1 MGTYKINLENY
12 TCQPAKDFRFKTEGS
27 DILSPQVILSKNPE
41 ILVELRDLGISNTEV
56 VFCTREFSTLRGSID
71 ILLIMKSAEIVIIET
86 KLIRNPES
94 SRTVVAQ
101 AIDYVKALSSDDS
114 DDILTKIQAKSASQ
128 PIEKLL
134 KDDETFQM
142 LLSKNFKT
150 GSFSVLIVGD
160 YIHPKVLGV
169 IESIQSAPHLGFT
182 IYLVEL
188 NAATVDDGTLVLMPK
203 IVANTVE
210 IERSVVKIEIIGA
223 NGKYRI
229 DSEVPSKEGKGSRP
243 ILSWNQYLDSIT
255 KVEFKKVIE
264 QFREKWI
271 NEIGASIS
279 MGQVGFSAGVS
290 YGSKRIPIQYIYNN
304 RIALLSQLYSERL
317 NIPPQFYKEYKDAL
331 KASKGIFD
339 EYLVGNKVEIPF
351 DRMDVDSLNTILGA
365 SFNLAMSIKNS

>member
-1 MGTYKINLENY
+1 ML
-12 TCQPAKDFRFKTEGS
+12 
-27 DILSPQVILSKNPE
+27 KN
-41 ILVELRDLGISNTEV
+41 
-56 VFCTREFSTLRGSID
+56 
-71 ILLIMKSAEIVIIET
+71 
-86 KLIRNPES
+86 
-94 SRTVVAQ
+94 
-101 AIDYVKALSSDDS
+101 
-114 DDILTKIQAKSASQ
+114 
-128 PIEKLL
+128 
-134 KDDETFQM
+134 DETFQI
-142 LLSKNFKT
+142 LLSKNFQT

-160 YIHPKVLGV
+160 FIHPNVLGV

-188 NAATVDDGTLVLMPK
+188 NAAKVDDGTLVLMPK

-229 DSEVPSKEGKGSRP
+229 DSEVPSKEGKGSRQ
-243 ILSWNQYLDSIT
+243 ILTWNQYLDSIT

-290 YGSKRIPIQYIYNN
+290 YGSKRIPIQFIYNN

-317 NIPPQFYKEYKDAL
+317 NMPPNLYKEYKDAL

-339 EYLVGNKVEIPF
+339 EYLIGNKVEIPF
-351 DRMDVDSLNTILGA
+351 DKLDVESLNTILAA
-365 SFNLAMSIKNS
+365 SIKLAMAIKNS

>member
-1 MGTYKINLENY
+1 MGTYKINLDNL
-12 TCQPAKDFRFKTEGS
+12 TCKPVKDFRFKNEGS
-27 DILSPQVILSKNPE
+27 DILSPQVILAKNPE
-41 ILVELRDLGISNTEV
+41 ILIELRDLELSSTEV
-56 VFCTREFSTLRGSID
+56 VFCAREFSTLRGSID

-101 AIDYVKALSSDDS
+101 AIDYVKALSSVDTDEIINKVQ
-114 DDILTKIQAKSASQ
+114 DRSASQ

-134 KDDETFQM
+134 KRDETFQI
-142 LLSKNFKT
+142 LLKKNFQT
-150 GSFSVLIVGD
+150 GSFKVLIVGD
-160 YIHPKVLGV
+160 YIHPNVLGV

-182 IYLVEL
+182 IFLVEL
-188 NAATVDDGTLVLMPK
+188 NATKVDDGTLVLMPK
-203 IVANTVE
+203 IVTNTIE
-210 IERSVVKIEIIGA
+210 IERSVVKIELIGV

-264 QFREKWI
+264 QFRERWI
-271 NEIGASIS
+271 NEIGSSIS

-290 YGSKRIPIQYIYNN
+290 YGNKRVPIQFVYNN
-304 RIALLSQLYSERL
+304 RIALLSQLYSEKL
-317 NIPPQFYKEYKDAL
+317 NIPPHFYKEYKEEL

-339 EYLVGNKVEIPF
+339 EYLIGNRVEIPF
-351 DRMDVDSLNTILGA
+351 DKLDVESLNTILDA
-365 SFNLAMSIKNS
+365 SFNLAKAIKNG